1 MLCSEGTRLAIAL
14 AEAKSGMSFSRP
26 DGPNESVTS
35 SANALE
41 LSQAERILA
50 SARMDYVE
58 HKAMCSICLSE
69 EGRPRDD
76 R

>member
-1 MLCSEGTRLAIAL
+1 
-14 AEAKSGMSFSRP
+14 MSFSRP
-26 DGPNESVTS
+26 DGSDESVTS
-35 SANALE
+35 NATALE